1 MSSIRLHGNEP
12 ALQGGFA
19 EAGAWTRAR
28 ADGAGRLL
36 LAGAFIGLGVLG
48 LATGDFAAV
57 WQRIPIEGMPGQ
69 TPLAIACGAIELA
82 LGVGLIVRTTLAPTA
97 RALVAFLLLWAI
109 LLKLPAVIWVPQ
121 MLATWLGLGEIVVML
136 AGAWILFAAHPGLW
150 ATRRLRFAVGAR
162 GVRSARLLFALALP
176 TIGLSHFV
184 YATQTAALVPPWLS
198 APLASAYLTGAGN
211 LAACLAIAFGVVP
224 RLAAT
229 LEALMLAAI
238 TILVWMPGISSSPT
252 TQFQTTGFLISAAIA
267 AGAWI
272 VADSYRGSPWIS
284 TGAARIIR

>member
-1 MSSIRLHGNEP
+1 MSSIRLHRHDP
-12 ALQGGFA
+12 ARQGGFA

-36 LAGAFIGLGVLG
+36 LAGALIGLGALG

-57 WQRIPIEGMPGQ
+57 WQRIPIDGMPGQ
-69 TPLAIACGAIELA
+69 TPLAIGCGAVELA
-82 LGVGLIVRTTLAPTA
+82 LGIGLLVRTTLAPTA
-97 RALVAFLLLWAI
+97 QALVGFLLLWAL

-136 AGAWILFAAHPGLW
+136 AGAWILFAAHPRPW
-150 ATRRLRFAVGAR
+150 ATRRLRFAVGER
-162 GVRSARLLFALALP
+162 GIRRARLLFALALP

-184 YATQTAALVPPWLS
+184 YAAQTAALVPSWLP
-198 APLASAYLTGAGN
+198 APLAWAYLTGAGN

-229 LEALMLAAI
+229 LEALMLAVI
-238 TILVWMPGISSSPT
+238 TILVWMPGVSASPT
-252 TQFQTTGFLISAAIA
+252 TQFQATGFLISAAIA

-272 VADSYRGSPWIS
+272 VADSYREAPWL
-284 TGAARIIR
+284 GARPLRVNR